1 MASHDQLSIPVR
13 NEVSGLGEFDL
24 QALAAATFHLGA
36 AVADLDETMEFNSRL
51 GITRWVTSGWKI
63 ARYYDVRENQAIDVR
78 SRVAFGQLNAGL
90 ALEFIEVDRSGPV
103 PLVWDFQDPGCHP
116 HLAYWVDD
124 PRAVAAR
131 LIDAGSRLLMAR
143 ASTAELENLKAPV
156 TKSGQLPA
164 ALDTCYLSG
173 PSGLLAELVPKA
185 IWETRL
191 PATFGPDVH
200 HVMPAPAQP
209 RRRSQD
215 GS

>member
-36 AVADLDETMEFNSRL
+36 AV
-51 GITRWVTSGWKI
+51 
-63 ARYYDVRENQAIDVR
+63 
-78 SRVAFGQLNAGL
+78 
-90 ALEFIEVDRSGPV
+90 
-103 PLVWDFQDPGCHP
+103 
-116 HLAYWVDD
+116 
-124 PRAVAAR
+124 
-131 LIDAGSRLLMAR
+131 
-143 ASTAELENLKAPV
+143 
-156 TKSGQLPA
+156 
-164 ALDTCYLSG
+164 
-173 PSGLLAELVPKA
+173 AELVPKA

>member
-1 MASHDQLSIPVR
+1 MLGLS
-13 NEVSGLGEFDL
+13 EFDM
-24 QALAAATFHLGA
+24 QVLAAATFHLGA
-36 AVADLDETMEFNSRL
+36 VVADLDEAMEFNSRL
-51 GITRWVTSGWKI
+51 GMARWVTSGWKI

-78 SRVAFGQLNAGL
+78 SRVAFGKLNAGL

-103 PLVWDFQDPGCHP
+103 PLVWDIQDPGCHP

-156 TKSGQLPA
+156 TESGHLPA
-164 ALDTCYLSG
+164 VLDTCYLSS
-173 PSGLLAELVPKA
+173 PSGLFAELVPTA
-185 IWETRL
+185 IWGTRL

-200 HVMPAPAQP
+200 DVMPAPVQS
-209 RRRSQD
+209 RRGSQD